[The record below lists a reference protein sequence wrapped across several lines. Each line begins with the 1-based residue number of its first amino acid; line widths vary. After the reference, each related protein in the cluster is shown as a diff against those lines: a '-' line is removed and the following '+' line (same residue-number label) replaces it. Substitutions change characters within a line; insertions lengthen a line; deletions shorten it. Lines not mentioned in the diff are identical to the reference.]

1 MLLTYYT
8 LRALADAWRRE
19 LPGSLLGDAFSQVR
33 DELVLAF
40 ARPEAEWMVRISTGA
55 FRYVFRVEGYSRAR
69 RNVATL
75 FEEALGR
82 TLRDVRVAERDRVLF
97 FELDDGSWFQCWLYG
112 PRPNVL
118 WVAPDGRVR
127 AAFQQ
132 DEAWQGQQAPAPRPA
147 PEVSSFEAFRAR
159 WRTDRK
165 SIAQAVAV
173 AFPLFDALLAEE
185 TVFRA
190 GVQAPS
196 PADCDEED
204 LRRLYEAGRTLEAEL
219 ARPAPRLYRVDRWT
233 THFALIPLAHLAH
246 LPCEAFDSVDA
257 AVHAAVRRELAARA
271 FREAYEPL
279 RQALEA
285 AVERA
290 RREQQALE
298 TALAAPDRAEQYERW
313 GHLLMAQ
320 AHQVP
325 AGAEAVE
332 LPDWFGDGALVRIP
346 LDPTRS
352 AVENAQAYYERARQA
367 RQERE
372 ALRQR
377 LEDVRQR
384 LPRLEALLAELEQ
397 IDTMAALRAFRQ
409 RYADELAALG
419 IGRTGRKAP
428 EAMPAF
434 RRVPLGGGFE
444 AWIGRN
450 ARENDELTFHHARK
464 HDLWLHARGVPGS
477 HVILRVPGRNRQPDR
492 RVLERA
498 ASLAAYFSK
507 ARGSS
512 VVPVVVVPRKYV
524 RKPRGADP
532 GTVVFEREEVLLVE
546 PRPPEAVQAE
556 NS

>member
-1 MLLTYYT
+1 
-8 LRALADAWRRE
+8 
-19 LPGSLLGDAFSQVR
+19 
-33 DELVLAF
+33 
-40 ARPEAEWMVRISTGA
+40 
-55 FRYVFRVEGYSRAR
+55 
-69 RNVATL
+69 
-75 FEEALGR
+75 
-82 TLRDVRVAERDRVLF
+82 
-97 FELDDGSWFQCWLYG
+97 
-112 PRPNVL
+112 
-118 WVAPDGRVR
+118 
-127 AAFQQ
+127 
-132 DEAWQGQQAPAPRPA
+132 
-147 PEVSSFEAFRAR
+147 
-159 WRTDRK
+159 
-165 SIAQAVAV
+165 
-173 AFPLFDALLAEE
+173 
-185 TVFRA
+185 
-190 GVQAPS
+190 
-196 PADCDEED
+196 
-204 LRRLYEAGRTLEAEL
+204 
-219 ARPAPRLYRVDRWT
+219 
-233 THFALIPLAHLAH
+233 
-246 LPCEAFDSVDA
+246 
-257 AVHAAVRRELAARA
+257 
-271 FREAYEPL
+271 
-279 RQALEA
+279 
-285 AVERA
+285 
-290 RREQQALE
+290 
-298 TALAAPDRAEQYERW
+298 
-313 GHLLMAQ
+313 
-320 AHQVP
+320 
-325 AGAEAVE
+325 
-332 LPDWFGDGALVRIP
+332 VRIP

-397 IDTMAALRAFRQ
+397 VDTMSALRAFRQ
-409 RYADELAALG
+409 RHADELVALG

-464 HDLWLHARGVPGS
+464 YDLWLHARGVPGS

-492 RVLERA
+492 KVLERA

>member
-8 LRALADAWRRE
+8 LQALADVWRRE
-19 LPGSLLGDAFSQVR
+19 MVGSLLGDVFSQVR

-40 ARPEAEWMVRISTGA
+40 ARPEAEWMVRLSMGA

-75 FEEALGR
+75 FKEALGR
-82 TLRDVRVAERDRVLF
+82 TLRDVGVAERDRVLF
-97 FELDDGSWFQCWLYG
+97 FELDDGSRLQCWLYG

-118 WVAPDGRVR
+118 WVAPDGRAR

-132 DEAWQGQQAPAPRPA
+132 DEAWRGQMAPGPRPA
-147 PEVSSFEAFRAR
+147 PEVGTFEAFRAR

-165 SIAQAVAV
+165 SLAQAVAA

-185 TVFRA
+185 TVFRS
-190 GVQAPS
+190 GVQVPS
-196 PADCDEED
+196 PEACAETD
-204 LRRLYEAGRTLEAEL
+204 LRRLYEAGRALEAAL
-219 ARPAPRLYRVDRWT
+219 AHPAPHLYQVDRWT
-233 THFALIPLAHLAH
+233 AHFALIPLAHLAH

-257 AVHAAVRRELAARA
+257 AVQAAVRRMLAARA

-279 RQALEA
+279 CQVLAA
-285 AVERA
+285 AVERR

-298 TALAAPDRAEQYERW
+298 AALAAPDRTEQYERW

-320 AHQVP
+320 AHQVL

-332 LPDWFGDGALVRIP
+332 LPDWFGEGAPVRIP
-346 LDPTRS
+346 LNPTRS
-352 AVENAQAYYERARQA
+352 AIENAQSYYERARQA

-372 ALRQR
+372 ALCQR
-377 LEDVRQR
+377 LEDVQQQ
-384 LPRLEALLAELEQ
+384 LPRLEALQAALEQ
-397 IDTMAALRAFRQ
+397 IDSMAALRAFQQ
-409 RYADELAALG
+409 RHADELAALG
-419 IGRTGRKAP
+419 IGRTGRKELKAV
-428 EAMPAF
+428 PAF
-434 RRVPLGGGFE
+434 WRVPLGSGFE

-450 ARENDELTFHHARK
+450 ARENDALTFQHARK

-477 HVILRVPGRNRQPDR
+477 HVILRVPGRNCQPGR
-492 RVLERA
+492 KVLERA

-507 ARGSS
+507 ARDSS

-524 RKPRGADP
+524 RKPRGAEP
-532 GTVVFEREEVLLVE
+532 GTVVFEREEVLLVA
-546 PRPPEAVQAE
+546 PRPPEAVQRE

>member
-1 MLLTYYT
+1 MLHTYYT
-8 LRALADAWRRE
+8 WRALADEWHRTLA
-19 LPGSLLGDAFSQVR
+19 GSLLADAFSQVR
-33 DELVLAF
+33 DELILAF
-40 ARPEAEWMVRISTGA
+40 AQPAAEWMVRISTGA
-55 FRYVFRVEGYSRAR
+55 FRYVFCVEGYSRAR

-75 FEEALGR
+75 FEEAQGR
-82 TLRDVRVAERDRVLF
+82 TLRSVRVAERDRVLF

-127 AAFQQ
+127 AAFQR
-132 DEAWQGQQAPAPRPA
+132 DEVWRGQKAPIPHPAP
-147 PEVSSFEAFRAR
+147 VVDSLEAFQAR

-165 SIAQAVAV
+165 TLAQAVAA
-173 AFPLFDALLAEE
+173 AFPLFDALLAQE

-190 GVQAPS
+190 GVQVPT
-196 PADCDEED
+196 PATCGVTE
-204 LRRLYEAGRTLEAEL
+204 LRRLYEAGRTLEKEL
-219 ARPAPRLYRVDRWT
+219 ACPTPRCYQVDRWT
-233 THFALIPLAHLAH
+233 THFALVPLAHLAH
-246 LPCEAFDSVDA
+246 LPSETFTTVDA
-257 AVHAAVRRELAARA
+257 AVRTVVRRELAVRA

-285 AVERA
+285 AVARV

-298 TALAAPDRAEQYERW
+298 ATLARPDRADQYERW

-325 AGAEAVE
+325 AGAEAVT
-332 LPDWFGDGALVRIP
+332 LPDWFGDGTGVRIP

-352 AVENAQAYYERARQA
+352 AVENAQAYYERARQT
-367 RQERE
+367 RQERA

-377 LEDVRQR
+377 LDDVRQR
-384 LPRLEALLAELEQ
+384 LSQLEALLAELEPV
-397 IDTMAALRAFRQ
+397 DTMAALRAFRQ
-409 RYADELAALG
+409 RHTRELAALG
-419 IGRTGRKAP
+419 LGRASQKQSSA
-428 EAMPAF
+428 APAF

-450 ARENDELTFHHARK
+450 ARENDTLTFHHARK
-464 HDLWLHARGVPGS
+464 YDLWLHARGVPGS
-477 HVILRVPGRNRQPDR
+477 HVILRVPGRNRRPDR
-492 RVLERA
+492 KVLERA

-524 RKPRGADP
+524 RKPRGAEP

-546 PRPPEAVQAE
+546 PRPPEAVQTE